1 MKKLRLE
8 TKSLLEF
15 SLVVFCL
22 LVARYVGGLVD
33 VDDPGSF
40 ILLYILAICV
50 TGKYLGGTYTLFV
63 AFVAACLRVFPDIEH
78 AKSNIEIL
86 WHVVN
91 VFGVY
96 LFLGFMFNQLY
107 GHIRTLENLAMTCP
121 LTGILNIKGFKMA
134 LRERLGRSHRHH
146 EWSSVVF
153 LDVDGFK
160 AVNDTKGH
168 AEGDILL
175 KLIAEEITT
184 HLRDEDCVCRIGGD
198 EFAVLL
204 CSLDPEH
211 TVQFIDRM
219 KKLLDWQVRSKR
231 YNVSFSMGAICYNG
245 TKPAACEDLI
255 HAADKLMYEVKNSTK
270 DGVKIEIY

>member
-15 SLVVFCL
+15 SLVILCL
-22 LVARYVGGLVD
+22 FVARYVGRLMD
-33 VDDPGSF
+33 VEDPGSF
-40 ILLYILAICV
+40 ILLYFLAVCV
-50 TGKYLGGTYTLFV
+50 TAKYIGGNFTFIV
-63 AFVAACLRVFPDIEH
+63 AFLAACLRVYPEIQ
-78 AKSNIEIL
+78 AARSNVEIL

-96 LFLGFMFNQLY
+96 LFLAYMFNQLY
-107 GHIRTLENLAMTCP
+107 GHIRVLENLAMTCP
-121 LTGILNIKGFKMA
+121 LTGVLNIKGFKLA
-134 LRERLGRSHRHH
+134 LRERLSRSQRHR

-168 AEGDILL
+168 TEGDVLL
-175 KLIAEEITT
+175 KLIAGEISS
-184 HLRDEDCVCRIGGD
+184 HLRGEDSVCRIGGD

-204 CSLDPEH
+204 CDLDPDH
-211 TVQFIDRM
+211 TIQFIDRM

-231 YNVSFSMGAICYNG
+231 YNVSFSLGAICYNG

-255 HAADKLMYEVKNSTK
+255 HAADKLMYQVKNSTK